1 MAHSV
6 FISYARRTSREAA
19 QALHLA
25 LGDDAFLDSSDIEDG
40 EQFPRAI
47 IEALLASRVV
57 VVLADEVYF
66 TRWYCLRELRTALAP
81 YDVLL
86 RTPGSTSEQLSE
98 ALRHI
103 VIALPAGGRPAG
115 LDNLPPDL
123 RVTDWPRAD
132 ETQRL
137 VALIRA
143 RLGGTSLGE
152 RLGAAGGSRILETL
166 VEEAALP
173 PPGHLAGV
181 PAYHPKGQ
189 MEVSIGERFVGRAHD
204 VARIHFTLSTM
215 RGDAARSAA
224 LSGTVSAAGGFGKTR
239 IAIEYLHR
247 YGPSYHP
254 GGLFWINAD
263 VDQGALEEQ
272 FYGILRA
279 LGAVSLELPVLR
291 QQGADLRGLL
301 STALRELPAD
311 KPVLFVVDNV
321 PESASGAAARSL
333 GEYCP
338 ALGISTVLATSRQRT
353 VEAGVAALPLD
364 VLPRSASVA
373 LLTHGLARPD
383 SLRREQW
390 EKLAEWVGDLP
401 LVLDL
406 LNRVLSFDPDSA
418 PKLLDMA
425 ERSAP
430 LTAELD
436 GLSEALRGQV
446 PEGAIRGITEALS
459 ISWKMLGP
467 KGRRAARLLAQLAPE
482 PIPEEVLAAFGLS
495 VDNPKARQA
504 LGGRHF
510 VTGGGGGMFGSMH
523 RVIADFIRTAML
535 QNQTADLLAACRAVR
550 AVMDEER
557 CQNPKYWPLMN
568 TCRPHAEWLH
578 ARGLRE
584 APDDTEVAGVV
595 LVLGSAAGIL
605 RWARGDLG
613 GARPL
618 QEQVLGASRRVLG
631 EEHALTLWAT
641 ANLAGT
647 LWRQGDLAGARRLME
662 QVLEARRRMLGEES
676 SDTLT
681 AMGNLAITL
690 KQQGDLAGARRLEEE
705 VLEAKRRVRGE
716 EHPDTLRA
724 MSNLASTR
732 WHQGDLAGARLLQEQ
747 VLEAMPRVLGEEH
760 PATLMAMHNLA
771 LTLERQGDL
780 AGARRLQERAL
791 EAMRR
796 VLGEEHPDTLRVMI
810 AFRRLHPPQQV

>member
-1 MAHSV
+1 MAYPV

-19 QALHLA
+19 EALHQA
-25 LGDDAFLDSSDIEDG
+25 LGDEAFLDSSDIEDG

-47 IEALLASRVV
+47 IEALLGSRVV
-57 VVLADEVYF
+57 VALADEVYF

-81 YDVLL
+81 YDALL

-103 VIALPAGGRPAG
+103 VIALPGGGRPAA

-123 RVTDWPRAD
+123 RMTSWPRAD
-132 ETQRL
+132 ETERL
-137 VALIRA
+137 VALIRE
-143 RLGGTSLGE
+143 RLPAAS
-152 RLGAAGGSRILETL
+152 LGAAAGGRILETL

-173 PPGHLAGV
+173 PPGNLAGV
-181 PAYHPKGQ
+181 PVYHPKGQ

-279 LGAVSLELPVLR
+279 LGRVSLDLPVLR

-301 STALRELPAD
+301 STALRELPPA

-321 PESASGAAARSL
+321 PESASGAPARSL

-353 VEAGVAALPLD
+353 VESGVAALPLD

-406 LNRVLSFDPDSA
+406 LNRVLSLDPDSA
-418 PKLLDMA
+418 PGLLDMA
-425 ERSAP
+425 EHSAP

-459 ISWKMLGP
+459 ISLKKLGP
-467 KGRRAARLLAQLAPE
+467 KGRRAARLLAQLAPA
-482 PIPEEVLAAFGLS
+482 PIPGELLAAFGPS
-495 VDNPKARQA
+495 VDNRKARSA
-504 LGGRHF
+504 LTGRNF
-510 VTGGGGGMFGSMH
+510 VTGGGGGMFGVMH
-523 RVIADFIRTAML
+523 RVIADFIRTAGR
-535 QNQTADLLAACRAVR
+535 QSGTADFLAACRAVR
-550 AVMDEER
+550 AVMDDER
-557 CQNPKYWPLMN
+557 CQNPKHWPLMN
-568 TCRPHAEWLH
+568 ACRPHAEWLFE
-578 ARGLRE
+578 RGLNR
-584 APDDTEVAGVV
+584 AADNTETPRVAASP
-595 LVLGSAAGIL
+595 GSAVAIL
-605 RWARGDLG
+605 RWA
-613 GARPL
+613 
-618 QEQVLGASRRVLG
+618 
-631 EEHALTLWAT
+631 
-641 ANLAGT
+641 
-647 LWRQGDLAGARRLME
+647 QGDLAGARRLHE
-662 QVLEARRRMLGEES
+662 QVLKAC
-676 SDTLT
+676 
-681 AMGNLAITL
+681 
-690 KQQGDLAGARRLEEE
+690 
-705 VLEAKRRVRGE
+705 RRVLGE

-724 MSNLASTR
+724 MGNLAATLWQQGDLAGARPLQEHVLEAMRRVLGEEHSETLMSMSNLAVTLKG
-732 WHQGDLAGARLLQEQ
+732 QGDLAGARLLEKQ
-747 VLEAMPRVLGEEH
+747 
-760 PATLMAMHNLA
+760 
-771 LTLERQGDL
+771 
-780 AGARRLQERAL
+780 AL

-796 VLGEEHPDTLRVMI
+796 VLGEEHPDTLKTMGNLAITLKRLGDLAGARQSEEQVVEAQRRVLGEEHPGTLTTMSNLANTLWQQGDLAGARQLMEQVLEVRQRVLGEEHPDTLAAMRVLRAI
-810 AFRRLHPPQQV
+810 RPPQ

>member
-1 MAHSV
+1 MAHPV

-25 LGDDAFLDSSDIEDG
+25 LGDEAFLDSSDIEDG

-47 IEALLASRVV
+47 IEALLASRMV

-103 VIALPAGGRPAG
+103 VIALPAGGRPAA

-123 RVTDWPRAD
+123 RMTNWPRAD

-137 VALIRA
+137 VELIRT
-143 RLGGTSLGE
+143 RLPGSS
-152 RLGAAGGSRILETL
+152 LGAAAGGRILETL
-166 VEEAALP
+166 VEEADLP
-173 PPGHLAGV
+173 PPANLAAV
-181 PAYHPKGQ
+181 PVYHPKGQ

-215 RGDAARSAA
+215 RGDADRSAA

-263 VDQGALEEQ
+263 VDQGALEEH

-279 LGAVSLELPVLR
+279 LGRVSLELPVLR

-301 STALRELPAD
+301 STALRELPQAR
-311 KPVLFVVDNV
+311 PVLFVVDNV
-321 PESASGAAARSL
+321 PESAPGAPARSL

-353 VEAGVAALPLD
+353 VESGVAALPLD

-406 LNRVLSFDPDSA
+406 LNRVLFFDLDFASR
-418 PKLLDMA
+418 LLDMA

-459 ISWKMLGP
+459 ISFENLGP
-467 KGRRAARLLAQLAPE
+467 EGQEAARLLAQLAPA
-482 PIPEEVLAAFGLS
+482 PIPSELMAAFGPS
-495 VDNPKARQA
+495 VDNLKARLA
-504 LGGRHF
+504 LTGRNF
-510 VTGGGGGMFGSMH
+510 VTGGGEGMFGSMH
-523 RVIADFIRTAML
+523 RVIADFIRTAVR
-535 QNQTADLLAACRAVR
+535 QNETADLLTACRAVHK
-550 AVMDEER
+550 VMDLER
-557 CQNPKYWPLMN
+557 CQNPEHWPLMN
-568 TCRPHAEWLH
+568 ACRPHAEWLFDRSLTH
-578 ARGLRE
+578 AT
-584 APDDTEVAGVV
+584 DDTETVRVAGAP
-595 LVLGSAAGIL
+595 GESAAIL
-605 RWARGDLG
+605 RYA
-613 GARPL
+613 
-618 QEQVLGASRRVLG
+618 
-631 EEHALTLWAT
+631 
-641 ANLAGT
+641 
-647 LWRQGDLAGARRLME
+647 
-662 QVLEARRRMLGEES
+662 
-676 SDTLT
+676 
-681 AMGNLAITL
+681 
-690 KQQGDLAGARRLEEE
+690 
-705 VLEAKRRVRGE
+705 
-716 EHPDTLRA
+716 
-724 MSNLASTR
+724 
-732 WHQGDLAGARLLQEQ
+732 
-747 VLEAMPRVLGEEH
+747 
-760 PATLMAMHNLA
+760 
-771 LTLERQGDL
+771 QGDL
-780 AGARRLQERAL
+780 AGARRLQEEVLAERRRVLGQEHRDTLAAMNNLAATLSSEGDLAGAGLLQEEVLETRRRVLGQEHRDTLAAMNNLAVTLGQQGDLAGARRLRVQVLETRRHLLGEEHRDTLRAMGNLAVTLRQQGDLAGARRLQEQVL
-791 EAMRR
+791 EAMPGVLGREHPDTLKAMGNLAITLRLQGDPAGARLMEQVLEAMQR
-796 VLGEEHPDTLRVMI
+796 VLGEEHPDTLVAMETLQLMR
-810 AFRRLHPPQQV
+810 PPK

>member
-1 MAHSV
+1 MAHPV
-6 FISYARRTSREAA
+6 FISYARRSSLEAA
-19 QALHLA
+19 QALHRA
-25 LGDDAFLDSSDIEDG
+25 LGDEAFLDSSDIEGG

-103 VIALPAGGRPAG
+103 VIALPGGGRPAA

-123 RVTDWPRAD
+123 RVADWPRAD

-137 VALIRA
+137 VELIRA
-143 RLGGTSLGE
+143 RLSTTPLSLGE
-152 RLGAAGGSRILETL
+152 RLSTSEGGRILETL

-173 PPGHLAGV
+173 PPGNLAGV
-181 PAYHPKGQ
+181 PVYHPKGQ

-247 YGPSYHP
+247 YGPSYCP

-279 LGAVSLELPVLR
+279 LGRVSLDLAVLR

-301 STALRELPAD
+301 STALRDLPPVR
-311 KPVLFVVDNV
+311 PVLFVVDNV
-321 PESASGAAARSL
+321 PESASGAPARSL

-338 ALGISTVLATSRQRT
+338 ALGISTVLATSRQKPG
-353 VEAGVAALPLD
+353 EPGVAALPLD

-373 LLTHGLARPD
+373 LLTHGLPRPD

-401 LVLDL
+401 LVLNV
-406 LNRVLSFDPDSA
+406 LNRGLSLDPDSA
-418 PKLLDMA
+418 PRLLDMA
-425 ERSAP
+425 EHSAP

-459 ISWKMLGP
+459 ISLKKLGP
-467 KGRRAARLLAQLAPE
+467 KGRRAARLLAQLAPT
-482 PIPEEVLAAFGLS
+482 PIPEELMAAFGPS
-495 VDNPKARQA
+495 VDNRKARLA
-504 LGGRHF
+504 LTGRHF
-510 VTGGGGGMFGSMH
+510 VTGGGGGIFGMMH
-523 RVIADFIRTAML
+523 RVIADFIRTAAR
-535 QNQTADLLAACRAVR
+535 QNETADFLAACRAVN
-550 AVMDEER
+550 AVMDKER
-557 CQNPKYWPLMN
+557 WENPKHWPLMN
-568 TCRPHAEWLH
+568 ACRPHAEWLFE
-578 ARGLRE
+578 RGLGQATDNSETAR
-584 APDDTEVAGVV
+584 AATRLGVV
-595 LVLGSAAGIL
+595 AAALLSA
-605 RWARGDLG
+605 
-613 GARPL
+613 
-618 QEQVLGASRRVLG
+618 
-631 EEHALTLWAT
+631 
-641 ANLAGT
+641 
-647 LWRQGDLAGARRLME
+647 QGDLAGARRLDE
-662 QVLEARRRMLGEES
+662 RVLEA
-676 SDTLT
+676 
-681 AMGNLAITL
+681 
-690 KQQGDLAGARRLEEE
+690 
-705 VLEAKRRVRGE
+705 
-716 EHPDTLRA
+716 
-724 MSNLASTR
+724 
-732 WHQGDLAGARLLQEQ
+732 W
-747 VLEAMPRVLGEEH
+747 
-760 PATLMAMHNLA
+760 
-771 LTLERQGDL
+771 
-780 AGARRLQERAL
+780 
-791 EAMRR
+791 RR
-796 VLGEEHPDTLRVMI
+796 VLGEEHPDTLRAMGNL
-810 AFRRLHPPQQV
+810 ASTLSRQNDLGGARRLLEEALEVMRRVLGQEHRDTLAAMSNLAATLGEQGDWAGARRLEEQVLETRRHLLGEEHRDTLRVMGNPANTLRHQGELAGARRLEEQVLATIRRVLGEEHPATLIAMHNLAVTLWRQGDPAGPQLMEQVLEARQRVLGEKHPHTLMAMETLRKMRPPQ